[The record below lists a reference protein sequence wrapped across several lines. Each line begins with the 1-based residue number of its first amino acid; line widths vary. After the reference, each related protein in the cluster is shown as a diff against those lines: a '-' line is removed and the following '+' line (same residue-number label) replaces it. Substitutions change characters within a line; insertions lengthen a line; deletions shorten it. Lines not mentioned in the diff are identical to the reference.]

1 MNVHTL
7 RAYSLKGSDFDR
19 TQREANV
26 EHTHPRRPPFS
37 LHPLRIRVII
47 RQATEHP
54 TGKIQGGALLFLC
67 PYVPEHNSETKGSET
82 A

>member
-1 MNVHTL
+1 MNVQTL

-37 LHPLRIRVII
+37 LLIRYAYGYI
-47 RQATEHP
+47 RHN
-54 TGKIQGGALLFLC
+54 ISYGA
-67 PYVPEHNSETKGSET
+67 SQ
-82 A
+82 